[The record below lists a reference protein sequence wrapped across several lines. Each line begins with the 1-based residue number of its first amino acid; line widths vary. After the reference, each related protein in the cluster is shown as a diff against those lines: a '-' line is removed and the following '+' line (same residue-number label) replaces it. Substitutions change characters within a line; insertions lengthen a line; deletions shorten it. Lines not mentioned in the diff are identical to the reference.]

1 MGGRL
6 LARELVR
13 ARVGEL
19 MDMKNKLDKTGMGLE
34 KILRAQM
41 KLLSRIEDNEENI
54 YALASEMSD
63 IGVVHEGNLSFGVL
77 LEMTVNKLNS

>member
-1 MGGRL
+1 MDGRL

-19 MDMKNKLDKTGMGLE
+19 MDMKNKLDKIGMGLE

-41 KLLSRIEDNEENI
+41 ELLSRIEDNEANI
-54 YALASEMSD
+54 YADGSQQIE
-63 IGVVHEGNLSFGVL
+63 
-77 LEMTVNKLNS
+77 